1 MSDFTFD
8 VGNRLSGLGWG
19 WLFFHYVFPVLL
31 GLGLLI
37 ALGVGLFLLFRY
49 FMNGVDINKP
59 SPKVYTGIVVG
70 AVIVML
76 LIVLI
81 IG

>member
-19 WLFFHYVFPVLL
+19 WLFFHYVFPVLM
-31 GLGLLI
+31 GLGILI
-37 ALGVGLFLLFRY
+37 AVGVGLFLLFRY
-49 FMNGVDINKP
+49 FLSGEDIFKP
-59 SPKVYTGIVVG
+59 SPKAYTGIVVG
-70 AVIVML
+70 AVFVML